1 MIERRAIFLLILS
14 MLFLV
19 SCGAKDKQA
28 QLAKLEKQRD
38 EITIKINKLRAEISN
53 NKEGLNSNN
62 KKIVHVTITE
72 VKPEVFKHYI
82 SVQGTI
88 ESDKNILIPSQSAG
102 IIKRIYVDKGD
113 TVAKGQLLAE
123 LDGSVLESNIAE
135 IKNSL
140 ELATTIFERQQR
152 LWNKNIGTEIEYL
165 QAKNNKEN
173 SEKKLQT
180 LNEQYKLTKIT
191 APIDGT
197 VDEVIIKEGE
207 AAAAGMSAIRIVQLS
222 NLKIIAA
229 LSENYIT
236 QIKKGDLVD
245 VELPVLGKQLKLKID
260 AVSQVI
266 NPDNRTFDIEIKI
279 PAYEKGVKPNML
291 AVLTINDY
299 INYNALTIPQK
310 VVQKTGEKQFLFA
323 ALSENGK
330 WYAQK
335 RNVETGEYYGDKIEV
350 LNGLSQG
357 DYVVTLGF
365 QNLADGQMIAVDM
378 NNGLIN
384 KLKEM
389 GSR

>member
-1 MIERRAIFLLILS
+1 MLERRALFLVILS

-19 SCGAKDKQA
+19 SCGPKDKQA
-28 QLAKLEKQRD
+28 QLAKLEKQR
-38 EITIKINKLRAEISN
+38 EQITKKINKLKAEIAK
-53 NKEGLNSNN
+53 KEGLNPNN
-62 KKIVHVTITE
+62 KKIAHVTIAE
-72 VKPEVFKHYI
+72 VKPEVFRHFI
-82 SVQGTI
+82 IVQGAI
-88 ESDKNILIPSQSAG
+88 ESDKNVLVPSQSAG
-102 IIKRIYVDKGD
+102 IIKKIYVDKGD
-113 TVAKGQLLAE
+113 KVTKGHLLAE

-152 LWNKNIGTEIEYL
+152 LWNKKIGTEIEYL

-173 SEKKLQT
+173 LEKKLQT
-180 LNEQYKLTKIT
+180 INEQYKLTKIT
-191 APIDGT
+191 APIYGT
-197 VDEVIIKEGE
+197 VDEVFIKEGE
-207 AAAAGMSAIRIVQLS
+207 AAGAGLGAIRIVQLS

-236 QIKKGDLVD
+236 QIKKGDSVD

-266 NPDNRTFDIEIKI
+266 DPNSRTFDIEIRI
-279 PAYEKGVKPNML
+279 PAQEEGVKPNML

-310 VVQKTGEKQFLFA
+310 IVQKTGKEEFIFVASNAK
-323 ALSENGK
+323 GD
-330 WYAQK
+330 WIAQK
-335 RNVETGEYYGDKIEV
+335 RIVETGQYYDDKIEII
-350 LNGLSQG
+350 NGL
-357 DYVVTLGF
+357 DKKEHVVVFGF

-389 GSR
+389 GSM

>member
-38 EITIKINKLRAEISN
+38 EITIKINKLRAEISK
-53 NKEGLNSNN
+53 KEGLNPNN
-62 KKIVHVTITE
+62 KKIVHVTIIE
-72 VKPEVFKHYI
+72 VKPDVFKHYI
-82 SVQGTI
+82 TVQGTI

-113 TVAKGQLLAE
+113 NVAKGQLLAE

-140 ELATTIFERQQR
+140 ELATNIFERQQR

-173 SEKKLQT
+173 LEKKLQT

-191 APIDGT
+191 APINGT

-245 VELPVLGKQLKLKID
+245 VELPVLGKQLKLKIY

-330 WYAQK
+330 WFAQK
-335 RNVETGEYYGDKIEV
+335 RNVETGEYYGDKVEV
-350 LNGLSQG
+350 LKGLSQG

-378 NNGLIN
+378 NDGLTN

-389 GSR
+389 GSM

>member
-1 MIERRAIFLLILS
+1 MTERRAIFLVILS

-19 SCGAKDKQA
+19 SCGPKDKQA

-38 EITIKINKLRAEISN
+38 EITIKINKLRAEISK
-53 NKEGLNSNN
+53 KEGLNSNN

-72 VKPEVFKHYI
+72 VKPEIFKHFI
-82 SVQGTI
+82 TVQGTI
-88 ESDKNILIPSQSAG
+88 ESDKNILIPSQTAG

-113 TVAKGQLLAE
+113 KVVKGQLLAA

-152 LWNKNIGTEIEYL
+152 LWDKNIGTEIEYL

-173 SEKKLQT
+173 LEKKLQT

-191 APIDGT
+191 APINGT

-207 AAAAGMSAIRIVQLS
+207 AAGAGMSAIRIVQLS

-245 VELPVLGKQLKLKID
+245 VELPVLGKRLKLKIY

-310 VVQKTGEKQFLFA
+310 IVQKTGEKQFLFA
-323 ALSENGK
+323 ASSENGK
-330 WYAQK
+330 WFAQK

-378 NNGLIN
+378 NNGLVN

-389 GSR
+389 GSM

>member
-1 MIERRAIFLLILS
+1 MTERRAIFLLILS

-53 NKEGLNSNN
+53 KEGLNPNN
-62 KKIVHVTITE
+62 KKIVHVTIIE
-72 VKPEVFKHYI
+72 VKPDVFKHFI
-82 SVQGTI
+82 AVQGTI
-88 ESDKNILIPSQSAG
+88 ESDKNILIPSQTAG

-113 TVAKGQLLAE
+113 AVAKGQLLAE

-152 LWNKNIGTEIEYL
+152 LRNKDIGTEIEYL

-173 SEKKLQT
+173 LEKKLQT

-207 AAAAGMSAIRIVQLS
+207 AAAAGMGAIRIVQLS

-236 QIKKGDLVD
+236 QIKKGDSVD

-310 VVQKTGEKQFLFA
+310 VVQKTGEKQFLFV

-330 WYAQK
+330 WFAQK

-365 QNLADGQMIAVDM
+365 QNLADGQTIAVDM

>member
-1 MIERRAIFLLILS
+1 MTGRRALFLVILS

-19 SCGAKDKQA
+19 SCGPKDKQA
-28 QLAKLEKQRD
+28 QLSKLEKQRD
-38 EITIKINKLRAEISN
+38 EITKKIDKLKAEIAK
-53 NKEGLNSNN
+53 KEGLNPNN
-62 KKIVHVTITE
+62 KKIAHVTITE
-72 VKPEVFKHYI
+72 IKPEIFKHFI
-82 SVQGTI
+82 TVQGTI
-88 ESDKNILIPSQSAG
+88 ESDKNVLVPSQSAG
-102 IIKRIYVDKGD
+102 IIKKIYVDKGD
-113 TVAKGQLLAE
+113 KVTTGQLLAE

-140 ELATTIFERQQR
+140 ELATAIFERQQR
-152 LWNKNIGTEIEYL
+152 LWNKKIGTEIEYL

-173 SEKKLQT
+173 LEKKLQT

-197 VDEVIIKEGE
+197 VDEVFIKEGE
-207 AAAAGMSAIRIVQLS
+207 AAGAGLGAIRIVQLS

-236 QIKKGDLVD
+236 QIKKGDSVD

-266 NPDNRTFDIEIKI
+266 DADNRTFDIEIKI
-279 PAYEKGVKPNML
+279 PAQEEGVKPNML

-299 INYNALTIPQK
+299 INYSALTIPQK
-310 VVQKTGEKQFLFA
+310 IVQKTGEEQFLFA

-330 WYAQK
+330 WFAQK
-335 RNVETGEYYGDKIEV
+335 RIVETGEYYEEKIEV
-350 LNGLSQG
+350 RKGLSQG
-357 DYVVTLGF
+357 DYVVTFGF

-378 NNGLIN
+378 NDGLTN

-389 GSR
+389 GSM